1 MSLPR
6 VMLGGV
12 EIVVHA
18 GVPEQ
23 ADAPVVAETI
33 IRMGQGGGVK
43 LTHFRK
49 AGGTISGQGWMPPG
63 LDGLDYSQPLE
74 LRLTKQESITQA
86 SHVGIVLTSTP
97 RPDVAPWALAMV
109 GRNWVRTPVV
119 LAGLAASVA
128 PVPGATLYSVQWMP
142 CYWVFAQRP
151 TLQMNP
157 SDPSRPHSWALPWE
171 QV

>member
-63 LDGLDYSQPLE
+63 LDGLDYGQPLE
-74 LRLTKQESITQA
+74 LRLTKQQSITQA
-86 SHVGIVLTSTP
+86 SHLGITLTSTP
-97 RPDVAPWALAMV
+97 RPDMAPWAQALV
-109 GRNWVRTPVV
+109 GRDWVPTPMS
-119 LAGLAASVA
+119 LSGLAATVV
-128 PVPGATLYSVQWMP
+128 PLPGAKMYSVQWMP
-142 CYWVFAQRP
+142 RYWVFAQRP
-151 TLQMNP
+151 VQQMNP
-157 SDPSRPHSWALPWE
+157 GDPSRPHSWSIPWE
-171 QV
+171 EV

>member
-1 MSLPR
+1 
-6 VMLGGV
+6 MLGGV

-63 LDGLDYSQPLE
+63 LE
-74 LRLTKQESITQA
+74 AWTIA
-86 SHVGIVLTSTP
+86 SRWSC
-97 RPDVAPWALAMV
+97 A
-109 GRNWVRTPVV
+109 
-119 LAGLAASVA
+119 
-128 PVPGATLYSVQWMP
+128 
-142 CYWVFAQRP
+142 
-151 TLQMNP
+151 
-157 SDPSRPHSWALPWE
+157 
-171 QV
+171 